1 MRMAVVNFQRPR
13 DHAFFP
19 QRDHQHRVDLWR
31 PVGFIIVF
39 NDDFSVVNCLSGG
52 RADGVVAVAIIV
64 LTDANVSQHVVNI
77 GDGDRIGVNIT
88 ADDIANLT

>member
-19 QRDHQHRVDLWR
+19 QRITSIEWISASGGLHHC
-31 PVGFIIVF
+31 F
-39 NDDFSVVNCLSGG
+39 NDDFSVVNRLSGG
-52 RADGVVAVAIIV
+52 RTDGIVAVAIIV
-64 LTDANVSQHVVNI
+64 LPDANVSQHVVNI